1 MPTSGHPDIE
11 SGHQPR
17 IPGVRYKKVTRYRSE
32 TTTIDGQP
40 ETQQVPYTVLEPVP
54 PRDLDTIILR
64 AVTGTAVAVTGLS
77 IVGTTA
83 SVGGLLGHMVHPAI
97 AFAVAGVFDAV
108 WLACLGVEWLER
120 LDPKR
125 ACPAR
130 IAGWI
135 ALAISMITVAAYGAS
150 LGEKVAGGAAA
161 SVGLLAKGL
170 WWLVLRSYAVP
181 LSDGTAFWLR
191 RRREKIAASAA
202 VSGHLRRMDQ
212 SAAYV
217 QAAYGTH
224 LATRAIEVTTG
235 SDTVP
240 DTWSVP
246 HPDTEDSRP
255 QPAPAQNTPP
265 APTAPA
271 PVSVHQSPTHPDTS
285 APTPTPA
292 PAPDPRQTP
301 HLHAVG
307 GPSIADT
314 IRAALKDTPDI
325 EDEDLLARVESVH
338 GKTLRETV
346 RRTRK
351 RIERKAS

>member
-125 ACPAR
+125 ARPAR

-150 LGEKVAGGAAA
+150 LGEQVAGGAAA

-217 QAAYGTH
+217 QAAYGAH

-265 APTAPA
+265 APA
-271 PVSVHQSPTHPDTS
+271 
-285 APTPTPA
+285 PTPA